1 MDIYVPGGGSDTVY
15 TRYSFHG
22 DAETPSWRAVRA
34 VRLVTWECGQRGELA
49 LNTWRAIG
57 LHLSF
62 TASWKMLRLE
72 PAGILFAIPE
82 VEQQEQHS
90 PIKSKLIHTHI
101 LISFYSFYFT
111 FFFLFYFNDNP
122 PSYFKVPPL
131 DLF

>member
-1 MDIYVPGGGSDTVY
+1 MDIYVSGVSDTVY

-49 LNTWRAIG
+49 LNTWHAMLR
-57 LHLSF
+57 LSF

-82 VEQQEQHS
+82 VPQ
-90 PIKSKLIHTHI
+90 
-101 LISFYSFYFT
+101 
-111 FFFLFYFNDNP
+111 
-122 PSYFKVPPL
+122 
-131 DLF
+131 